1 MGKLKEPREEP
12 SQEEPAQQ
20 ALLEHLL
27 KIEAEAAAL
36 VDGAQAEV
44 DHRVSEAER
53 QNRARYEER
62 YSREAAALEAAFR
75 REIEGTKDYYKEE
88 LDAYRESL
96 NSIKMDRGR
105 FSALM
110 TAFLTRDS

>member
-1 MGKLKEPREEP
+1 MSKTREAREELF
-12 SQEEPAQQ
+12 QEEPARQE
-20 ALLEHLL
+20 LLEHLL

-44 DHRVSEAER
+44 DRRAGEAER
-53 QNRARYEER
+53 HNRALYEER
-62 YSREAAALEAAFR
+62 YGRESAALEAAYQ
-75 REIEGTKDYYKEE
+75 REVAGIKEYYNEE

-96 NSIKMDRGR
+96 DRIKMDKER

-110 TAFLTRDS
+110 TAFLTRGA

>member
-1 MGKLKEPREEP
+1 MDKLTEPREERF
-12 SQEEPAQQ
+12 QEEPVQQ
-20 ALLEHLL
+20 AFLEHLL

-53 QNRARYEER
+53 HNRARYEER
-62 YSREAAALEAAFR
+62 YGREAAALEAAFH

-96 NSIKMDRGR
+96 DHIKMDRGR

-110 TAFLTRDS
+110 TALLARDN